1 MFPVFPLFLA
11 LRYHLSQEARK
22 RHPPKSK
29 GKGKKGH
36 PPPPPKGAHKKPKH
50 GKGKSGGKGG
60 KHSSSASSSASGSG
74 LSGSAKPKPPKK
86 KDVHGKE
93 DGELMWNE
101 DETDST
107 ATRQGTT
114 CHTGSY
120 GCCPDGKHGKE
131 NLLGTNC
138 EGYVQP
144 SPQRSPVLEDTPSPP
159 KAAVGRVT
167 TAGDACA
174 KSFAYKGK
182 TYADA
187 CTSVDVKKGEWC
199 YLPKGAKG
207 KDGKNWGMCAAPVS
221 TVAPKA
227 AVDATRPASAPP
239 QSVDRKTTAGD
250 ACAKSFAYKGKTYTG
265 ACTSVDIKRGE
276 WCYLPKGA
284 KGKDGKNWGMCAE
297 ASFPMPF
304 WEASTAAGVAR
315 FKEAPAT
322 RKLRGARRG
331 RARDASSV
339 LLEAE
344 AGTTKKNKGKKG
356 DSDSVRATDV
366 EALKWTTGEKT
377 LLIVFADHASL
388 PGAPITADQAVDLT
402 GKISDFLSSNNNGQ
416 ISITA
421 TVGTTIY
428 RPQMELGL
436 AANKADK
443 PSADVFLEE
452 VKSLARGDTSG
463 DYDADQVQF
472 QCEVKLS
479 SP

>member
-1 MFPVFPLFLA
+1 MKCCVGSQVHLRILMHAPSLSPPLPPLPFSLKHKVACVAKQTLCADVCKKDEKDAKKDEKEGAALERVLCPVA
-11 LRYHLSQEARK
+11 CGGS
-22 RHPPKSK
+22 KS
-29 GKGKKGH
+29 
-36 PPPPPKGAHKKPKH
+36 
-50 GKGKSGGKGG
+50 ST
-60 KHSSSASSSASGSG
+60 SSSSRKT
-74 LSGSAKPKPPKK
+74 L
-86 KDVHGKE
+86 
-93 DGELMWNE
+93 
-101 DETDST
+101 
-107 ATRQGTT
+107 
-114 CHTGSY
+114 
-120 GCCPDGKHGKE
+120 
-131 NLLGTNC
+131 
-138 EGYVQP
+138 
-144 SPQRSPVLEDTPSPP
+144 
-159 KAAVGRVT
+159 
-167 TAGDACA
+167 AGDACA
-174 KSFAYKGK
+174 KSFAY
-182 TYADA
+182 
-187 CTSVDVKKGEWC
+187 E
-199 YLPKGAKG
+199 
-207 KDGKNWGMCAAPVS
+207 
-221 TVAPKA
+221 
-227 AVDATRPASAPP
+227 
-239 QSVDRKTTAGD
+239 
-250 ACAKSFAYKGKTYTG
+250 GKTYTG

-297 ASFPMPF
+297 ASPMPF

-356 DSDSVRATDV
+356 DSDSVRATDA